1 MSLAIGCHAGLTYT
15 SAWSCISAPTPETT
29 LKKSPMLISSS
40 AFQVPHWLDLRDLM
54 MGFVKLISYKWPFGK
69 LSGIGWDILPLLD
82 LLVE

>member
-1 MSLAIGCHAGLTYT
+1 
-15 SAWSCISAPTPETT
+15 
-29 LKKSPMLISSS
+29 MLISSS

-69 LSGIGWDILPLLD
+69 LSGIGWDILSLLD